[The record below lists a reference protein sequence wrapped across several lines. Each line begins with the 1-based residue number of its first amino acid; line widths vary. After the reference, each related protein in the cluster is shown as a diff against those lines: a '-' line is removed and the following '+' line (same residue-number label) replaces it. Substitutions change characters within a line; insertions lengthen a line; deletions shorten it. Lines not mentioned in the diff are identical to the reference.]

1 MKYLI
6 FFIPSFF
13 IPKNS
18 FYSFKMEYQTFTFEY
33 ISERK
38 LTILLFLN
46 FIYLFLNFIFKI
58 ESLLFSNNTVDH
70 LKKR

>member
-46 FIYLFLNFIFKI
+46 FIFKI